1 MHNNPVEVL
10 RVFALLLVNRFAIQ
24 KVQDSNMKKKLNKK
38 NKRRKT
44 RQVYTV
50 EGSN

>member
-24 KVQDSNMKKKLNKK
+24 KVQDSNMKKLNKK